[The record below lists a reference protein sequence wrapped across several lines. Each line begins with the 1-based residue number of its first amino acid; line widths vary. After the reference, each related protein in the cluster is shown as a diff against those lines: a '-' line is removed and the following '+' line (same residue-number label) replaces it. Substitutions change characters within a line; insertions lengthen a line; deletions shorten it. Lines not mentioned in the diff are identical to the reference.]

1 VNRAQLEHLIKAGG
15 SIARSD
21 EIVIVGSQAIL
32 ASFPDAPAEL
42 LRSMEADCFPLD
54 HPERADLIDGSIG
67 ELSPFHGTFGYYAHG
82 VGPETALLPSG
93 WRSRLVRMEAPSAGG
108 AVGLCLSPLDI
119 AASKL
124 LAGREKDIAFVRTM
138 LRHGL
143 VEEEPLRAL
152 SEELTQELKGLLG
165 ERLTVALRHP

>member
-1 VNRAQLEHLIKAGG
+1 
-15 SIARSD
+15 
-21 EIVIVGSQAIL
+21 
-32 ASFPDAPAEL
+32 
-42 LRSMEADCFPLD
+42 
-54 HPERADLIDGSIG
+54 
-67 ELSPFHGTFGYYAHG
+67 
-82 VGPETALLPSG
+82 
-93 WRSRLVRMEAPSAGG
+93 MEAPSAGG